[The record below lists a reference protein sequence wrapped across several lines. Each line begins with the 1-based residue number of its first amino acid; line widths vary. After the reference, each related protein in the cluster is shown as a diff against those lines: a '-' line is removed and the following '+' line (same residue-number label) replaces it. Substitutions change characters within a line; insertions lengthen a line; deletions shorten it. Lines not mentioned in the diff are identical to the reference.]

1 MRYNNYHSHKIYSN
15 LKSLDVITK
24 PRQYMERM
32 KELGHNIYFTTEHG
46 YQGNVFEAHMLCK
59 EYGFKLVVGAEL
71 YYVNNRY
78 EKDKSNY
85 HIVIVCLNTDGYKQL
100 NKIIS
105 ESNISGMYYKPRIDE
120 ELLLS
125 LNPDNVIV
133 TTACSGGRLRNEEG
147 LDEWLIKMKNHFG
160 NNFYLEVQAHVHES
174 QIKHNKIVLD
184 KSNKFNI
191 DIIHANDSHYIY
203 PSEAKYRDLFLK
215 AKGIVYEEEEGFI
228 LDYPDT
234 EIILDRYSKQGVL
247 SKEQV
252 FKAINNTLIFDRC
265 EELDINFDIKIPR
278 ISDNP
283 NKELKSII
291 NKAWL
296 EERKHIPA
304 SRHREYLDAIKYEMD
319 IIEKTGMEEYF
330 VINHKMVNRAVEKY
344 GGVITRTGRGSAPS
358 FIINKLLGLTD
369 IDRLDCPVT
378 LYPTRFMSAERILT
392 SKSLPDIDMNTANP
406 NPFIKASKDLL
417 GEDGCQWMIA
427 YKPLQD
433 SSAFR
438 LYCKAIGMKLE
449 EYNDIAKNLNN
460 YLEDEYWKPIIEES
474 KHFRGVVES
483 VAPSPCSTL
492 LLDKPISEEVGLIRV
507 GDMICCNLDG
517 FYCDKYKYL
526 KNDILTVSVWSII
539 KETCELI
546 GIDIPTIR
554 ELKNLLNSKAYDMY
568 KYGLTTTLNQADSDF
583 ATPLFQ
589 KYSPRNI
596 AEVSQMV
603 CMIRPGAASMLEDFL
618 DRKPYTT
625 GVKELDELLS
635 DSAGRMCY
643 QESVMSFLIWLG
655 VKESVSYDILKKIA
669 KKSFKENELNELR
682 EELIEGW
689 TNRVG
694 TIDGFEKMW
703 TIVEQNAK
711 YSFNSSHSVS
721 VGLDSLYG
729 AYLKANYP
737 LEYYA
742 VVFNHYEGDIERT
755 AKLTKELDFFGIELK
770 NPKFR
775 YSKGEYF
782 IDKETNAIFKG
793 VESIKYLNKEVG
805 EYLYS
810 LRNKQYNS
818 FIELL
823 DDIKGVVNSRQLNI
837 LIELDYFS
845 EFGKSKKLKDIV
857 EIYNTIYN
865 KKQFKKDNLPC
876 DIEVIRKF
884 AKTETEKI
892 FKDIDQISLC
902 KYIESSIENI
912 DIPIQERIRSWIENT
927 GNCNLIDSSQ
937 PKNKAIVID
946 INTKYKTPK
955 IKLYNLYSGKTAE
968 VKIGA
973 RLWREYKLE
982 LFDMITIVRTNSKFK
997 KKKFDNK
1004 WIETDEKEY
1013 WLEDYIIC
1021 KIINKIFVKLLTYYK
1036 N

>member
-1 MRYNNYHSHKIYSN
+1 MEKSKELYDLKYNNYHSHKMYSN
-15 LKSLDVITK
+15 IKSIDVITK

-85 HIVIVCLNTDGYKQL
+85 HIVIICLNTNGYKQL

-125 LNPDNVIV
+125 LNPSDVVV
-133 TTACSGGRLRNEEG
+133 TTACTGGRLRDEEG
-147 LDEWLIKMKNHFG
+147 LDEWLIKMKNHFKD
-160 NNFYLEVQAHVHES
+160 NFYLEVQSHVHHT
-174 QIKHNKIVLD
+174 QIKHNKIVLE

-203 PSEAKYRDLFLK
+203 PEDSKYRDLFLK

-228 LDYPDT
+228 LDYPDSDT
-234 EIILDRYSKQGVL
+234 IIDRYREQGVL
-247 SKEQV
+247 SDKQV
-252 FKAINNTLIFDRC
+252 VNALRNTLVFDKC
-265 EELDINFDIKIPR
+265 EELDINFDIKMPR
-278 ISDNP
+278 ISKNP
-283 NKELKSII
+283 NKELKDII
-291 NKAWL
+291 NRKWK
-296 EERKHIPA
+296 EELKYIPKE
-304 SRHREYLDAIKYEMD
+304 RHKEYSDAIRYEMN
-319 IIEKTGMEEYF
+319 IIENTGMEEYF
-330 VINHKMVNRAVEKY
+330 LINHKMVEKAVNDY

-358 FIINKLLGLTD
+358 FLINKLLGLTD

-378 LYPTRFMSAERILT
+378 LYPTRFMSTERILT
-392 SKSLPDIDMNTANP
+392 SKSLPDIDMNTADP
-406 NPFIKASKDLL
+406 EPFIKASKDLL

-438 LYCKAIGMKLE
+438 LYCKAIGMNIDK
-449 EYNDIAKNLNN
+449 YNEIAKNLDN
-460 YLEDEYWKPIIEES
+460 YTEDEYWKPIIDES

-483 VAPSPCSTL
+483 IAPSPCSTL
-492 LLDKPISEEVGLIRV
+492 LLDKPISEEIGLIKV

-526 KNDILTVSVWSII
+526 KNDILTVSVWKII

-546 GIDIPTIR
+546 GIPIPTIR
-554 ELKNLLNSKAYDMY
+554 ELKNLLNNKSFDMY

-596 AEVSQMV
+596 SEVSQMV
-603 CMIRPGAASMLEDFL
+603 CMIRPGAASMLQDFL
-618 DRKPYTT
+618 DRKPYST
-625 GVKELDELLS
+625 GIKELDELLS
-635 DSAGRMCY
+635 DSEGRMCY

-655 VKESVSYDILKKIA
+655 IKESVSYDILKKIA
-669 KKSFKENELNELR
+669 KKSFKEDELKDLHEKLMD
-682 EELIEGW
+682 GW
-689 TNRVG
+689 INRVG
-694 TIDGFEKMW
+694 NIDGFDRMW

-737 LEYYA
+737 LEYYS
-742 VVFNHYEGDIERT
+742 VVFNNYDGDIERT
-755 AKLTKELDFFGIELK
+755 SKLTKELDFFNITLK

-775 YSKGEYF
+775 YSKGDYF
-782 IDKETNAIFKG
+782 MDKETNSIFKG
-793 VESIKYLNKEVG
+793 IESIKYLNREVG

-810 LRNKQYNS
+810 LRDKKYKS

-823 DDIKGVVNSRQLNI
+823 DDIQGIVNSRQLNI
-837 LIELDYFS
+837 LIELDYFD
-845 EFGKSKKLKDIV
+845 EFGKSEKLTNIV
-857 EIYNTIYN
+857 ELYNLIYK
-865 KKQFKKDNLPC
+865 KKQFKKEDLPC
-876 DIEVIRKF
+876 SIELMRKY
-884 AKTETEKI
+884 ASTETDKM
-892 FKDIDQISLC
+892 FKDVDKQGLC
-902 KYIESSIENI
+902 KEIEKQLEDNNL
-912 DIPIQERIRSWIENT
+912 DIQRRIKSWIENT
-927 GNCNLIDSSQ
+927 GSCNITDTTYSKRYS
-937 PKNKAIVID
+937 IVVD
-946 INTKYKTPK
+946 VNTKYSTPK
-955 IKLYNLYSGKTAE
+955 IKLYNIYSGRTAE
-968 VKIGA
+968 VKISA
-973 RLWREYKLE
+973 KVWRECKLE
-982 LFDMITIVRTNSKFK
+982 LFDLISVINIDRKPKRTKI
-997 KKKFDNK
+997 DGK
-1004 WIETDEKEY
+1004 WVVTDELEN
-1013 WLEDYIIC
+1013 WLVSYET
-1021 KIINKIFVKLLTYYK
+1021 L
-1036 N
+1036 